1 MVNEDTEKTNS
12 RSEKSFLELVT
23 EWEGVWLQNKSNNN
37 KFIVVSKKTRMLQI
51 GWVNITICIEA
62 WV

>member
-1 MVNEDTEKTNS
+1 MVNQDTEKTNS
-12 RSEKSFLELVT
+12 RLEKSFSELVA

-51 GWVNITICIEA
+51 G
-62 WV
+62 